1 MATEPPGETLP
12 FAAAITVWLTSMA
25 DLSPRTLALYRESA
39 EHFATWC
46 TGRGIAGVNF
56 LTPADLVAYRGEWQA
71 ALDAG
76 DYKRSTVGNK
86 LVAIRRFLLHC
97 RTEDFLPAGMTRGR
111 IETYLKSPRQTKGK
125 TPDILDAEEIAGLL
139 GVITDER
146 DKALFTLAIGAGLR
160 VSELVGLKV
169 GNLRPQR
176 GGWAILEVHGK
187 GDKVRTFR
195 IPPEVMRPLRGYL
208 ETTGRT
214 FRRAADL
221 ETWLFPGS
229 NGSGLHRTRI
239 NQLLAGYVKAAGIQK
254 PISPHT
260 LRHTFAT
267 HYLATGGNVVA
278 LAEVLGHANL
288 DTVMVYAHMAKLITE
303 EGYRA
308 GWLGAS

>member
-1 MATEPPGETLP
+1 
-12 FAAAITVWLTSMA
+12 MA

-39 EHFATWC
+39 AHFADWC
-46 TGRGIAGVNF
+46 TGQGIAGVNF
-56 LTPADLVAYRGEWQA
+56 LMPADLVAYRGEWQA

-76 DYKRSTVGNK
+76 DYKRSTAGNK
-86 LVAIRRFLLHC
+86 LVAVRRFLLHC
-97 RTEDFLPAGMTRGR
+97 RSENFLPDAMTRER

-139 GVITDER
+139 GAITDAR

-160 VSELVGLKV
+160 VSELVSLRV
-169 GNLRPQR
+169 GDVTPQR

-187 GDKVRTFR
+187 GDKVRAFR
-195 IPPEVMRPLRGYL
+195 IPPEVVHPLRRYV
-208 ETTGRT
+208 ESTGRT

-221 ETWLFPGS
+221 ETRLFPGS
-229 NGSGLHRTRI
+229 NGSGLHRSRI
-239 NQLLAGYVKAAGIQK
+239 NQLLADYVALAGIEK

-267 HYLATGGNVVA
+267 HYLANGGNVVA

-288 DTVMVYAHMAKLITE
+288 DTVMIYAHMAKLITE

-308 GWLGAS
+308 RWLGVG